1 MKKDY
6 SNLTGAQTSKLLSKD
21 LFYISIDTIASM
33 YLSGIYESYLD
44 SIDGVAQTLDA
55 KQRKC
60 IYVTIYDLV
69 KLYSGGHRIELINMD
84 DVMNVYNLIHRH
96 LENVENLISGSINP
110 VKLKDAEG
118 LTALALL
125 ADEILA
131 NNINHITKE
140 MIGQIENKPNMF
152 TKIGIS
158 SGSFMDKYYAKNNIA
173 AKDVYA
179 SRNSSSLGQHEI
191 SLNTVKKR
199 ILDLD

>member
-1 MKKDY
+1 MLNKKY
-6 SNLTGAQTSKLLSKD
+6 MFTMLW
-21 LFYISIDTIASM
+21 FDT
-33 YLSGIYESYLD
+33 
-44 SIDGVAQTLDA
+44 
-55 KQRKC
+55 
-60 IYVTIYDLV
+60 

-118 LTALALL
+118 LTTLALL

-152 TKIGIS
+152 TKNW
-158 SGSFMDKYYAKNNIA
+158 D
-173 AKDVYA
+173 
-179 SRNSSSLGQHEI
+179 
-191 SLNTVKKR
+191 
-199 ILDLD
+199 